1 MSERKHELQFRP
13 ELRQHLLPTLVY
25 YLKLLELPN
34 LELET
39 YIRQEL
45 ETNPLIEETPQET
58 SDETESSESETDTEI
73 SNDTSAEDDNALSIV
88 ELFSESKSVD
98 FEIPEEYVNP
108 IDNAPAQEERLYDI
122 LMKQARCRFDDEN
135 LEIAEIII
143 SNIEDDGYMAVSP
156 EIISG
161 GEYDITRVENII
173 KQIQC
178 FDPVGCAWRTIEE
191 PLLIQLKHN
200 GYDEDS
206 IEYRMVKD
214 HLKDLK
220 ASNPKE
226 ILKQL
231 DIDEERF
238 HKAKEVIMQLDPKPG
253 WRYSNAPS
261 RYVNPDFIITWK
273 DNKLCAGTCD
283 ESSPRI
289 RIRRHYLEMMKHR
302 AGIPK
307 EEIDF
312 VRQRIQSAQNLIM
325 AIEQRRKTLAKIIE
339 GILDYQNEFFEKGDS
354 FLKPMTMTE
363 FAHQLGVNPSTIS
376 RALANKYLES
386 PRGIHKL
393 KYFFTAA
400 VGHTDKRV
408 IYNKIKDI
416 VDNEDKT
423 SPLSDTQIAKKLSRE
438 GIIISRRTVSKY
450 RDILSIPA
458 HQFRRA

>member
-1 MSERKHELQFRP
+1 MNERKHELQFKP
-13 ELRQHLLPTLVY
+13 ELRQYLLPTLVY

-45 ETNPLIEETPQET
+45 ETNPLIEETAQESDDESERIDDEND
-58 SDETESSESETDTEI
+58 SDESS
-73 SNDTSAEDDNALSIV
+73 AKDDDALSIV

-98 FEIPEEYVNP
+98 FEIPEDYFDP
-108 IDNAPAQEERLYDI
+108 IDNAPAQGERLYDI
-122 LMKQARCRFDDEN
+122 LMKQARNTFREEEM
-135 LEIAEIII
+135 EIAELII
-143 SNIEDDGYMAVSP
+143 SNIEDDGYLAASP
-156 EIISG
+156 QNLCG
-161 GEYDITRVENII
+161 NEYELPLVEHII
-173 KQIQC
+173 KLIQC

-191 PLLIQLKHN
+191 PLLIQLKHK
-200 GYDEDS
+200 GYHEDS
-206 IEYRMVKD
+206 VEYKMVRD
-214 HLKDLK
+214 HFKNLK

-231 DIDEERF
+231 DIDEKRF
-238 HKAKEVIMQLDPKPG
+238 LQAKEVIMQLDPKPG
-253 WRYSNAPS
+253 WRYSGTPS

-273 DNKLCAGTCD
+273 DNKLCAGMCD
-283 ESSPRI
+283 DSAPRI
-289 RIRRHYLEMMKHR
+289 RIRRHYLEVMKHR
-302 AGIPK
+302 AGVPK
-307 EEIDF
+307 EELDF
-312 VRQRIQSAQNLIM
+312 IRQRIQSAQNLIM

-339 GILDYQNEFFEKGDS
+339 GILEYQNEFFEKGDR

-400 VGHTDKRV
+400 VGHIDKRV

-423 SPLSDTQIAKKLSRE
+423 APLSDTQIAKKLSRD

-450 RDILSIPA
+450 RDTLSIPA